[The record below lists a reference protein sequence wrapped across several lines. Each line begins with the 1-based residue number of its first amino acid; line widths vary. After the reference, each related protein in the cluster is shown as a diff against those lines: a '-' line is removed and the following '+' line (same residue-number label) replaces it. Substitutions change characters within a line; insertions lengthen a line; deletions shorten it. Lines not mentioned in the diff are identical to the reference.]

1 MDKLKAK
8 LWSLKKILAYSL
20 FGLGAIIIGIIILPL
35 ERLFIHPLT
44 AFKRAGRRTISVSTR
59 LFVRVLTLWHVLVI
73 EKPLPSFEDLSGK
86 IVAPNHPSLFDV
98 VVLFSLIDGANC
110 IIKGKLTRSV
120 YSAVVRPLYIN
131 NSEDFGSL
139 LQDCEKSLRNGDAL
153 IIFPEGTRTREG
165 KPVDVK
171 RGTAYISLHSGAP
184 IVPFIIGG
192 NDKKGLMK
200 YDKAWDIN
208 DEGYYT
214 YTLERLPEIDPSGF
228 ALPDARRAAINLT
241 KHLQGIYRAHD
252 SRMLEDK

>member
-20 FGLGAIIIGIIILPL
+20 FGFGAIIIGIIILPL

-110 IIKGKLTRSV
+110 IVKGKLTHSIFG
-120 YSAVVRPLYIN
+120 AVVSPLYIN
-131 NSEDFGSL
+131 NSEDFDSL
-139 LQDCEKSLRNGDAL
+139 LEECKLSLDKGETL

-165 KPVDVK
+165 EPVNVK
-171 RGTAYISLHSGAP
+171 RGTAYISLFADAP

-192 NDKKGLMK
+192 NDKKGMMK
-200 YDKAWDIN
+200 HDKIWTVN
-208 DEGYYT
+208 DDGYYT

-252 SRMLEDK
+252 SRALEDK